1 MVPVMK
7 ESPNDSRQQPFHVS
21 NPSQALQS
29 GNMPLIG
36 DFPPHSIFSCSE
48 FPKTGIDSPFL
59 FIIIGGRLGR
69 NILLWGNESS
79 TYFPFICMIGPHY
92 MFNICT
98 FVFVICFNG
107 AFLWYR
113 YFHSYLSLLHSCFEK
128 LIYGV
133 IASLC
138 CLILTLISLCMTS
151 FSNPGIVPRGMVYTG
166 KEPPISVCC
175 MPSLLLS
182 SP

>member
-1 MVPVMK
+1 MK
-7 ESPNDSRQQPFHVS
+7 ESPNDSRQQPSLVS

-138 CLILTLISLCMTS
+138 CLILTLISPSPILVSYQEEWSTLEKNLPFPSAVCPLFS
-151 FSNPGIVPRGMVYTG
+151 FLV
-166 KEPPISVCC
+166 
-175 MPSLLLS
+175 LS
-182 SP
+182 PLQS